1 MVNYALKHLY
11 VRPTNIILAGES
23 SGGTLAAALC
33 TRILEEEVRP
43 PKGLLL
49 AAPALYLDQS
59 FSPGLLSKDPL
70 LPFHLLEA
78 SRQLYLNGAYGESW
92 VVSPG
97 NYSDL
102 QEFPKVRLLVGDK
115 DPLFYDSL
123 RFAKALQN
131 KGGDVKV
138 TVYEGGLHCLLS
150 LSQAVAE
157 YETVVADSVEYLQE
171 LR

>member
-1 MVNYALKHLY
+1 MFQSLSIRFLAIKLEISEELDFD
-11 VRPTNIILAGES
+11 VRVTNLTAFLA
-23 SGGTLAAALC
+23 
-33 TRILEEEVRP
+33 
-43 PKGLLL
+43 
-49 AAPALYLDQS
+49 